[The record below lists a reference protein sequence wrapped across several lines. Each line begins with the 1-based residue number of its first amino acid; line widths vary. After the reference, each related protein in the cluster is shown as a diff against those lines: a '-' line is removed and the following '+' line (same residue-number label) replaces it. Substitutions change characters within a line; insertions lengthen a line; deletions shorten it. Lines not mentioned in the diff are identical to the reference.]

1 MCIYSITSYYGR
13 FGNNIL
19 QLCSTFIQGYDKANK
34 YLLISHPI
42 FHFKNILNEET
53 TTCKCDNTELFNRQQ
68 LKQYDLKRLKTCY
81 KKHIDIKENND
92 NNDIY
97 DIGIHIRSG
106 DIFQR
111 IGNSHSAYLQPPL
124 YFYEKIISENI
135 SKKIVIVYESNHNP
149 VINKL
154 IEKYKKYDNIIFQ
167 SSSIINDIY
176 TLSNCRQL
184 VVSNGT
190 FWLVPYFEST
200 IIENIIIADYMKDN
214 RWFNFDLNTK
224 YREIELPNYMNG
236 QVWKNT
242 LEQREIMIQYNNI
255 ELITNN

>member
-13 FGNNIL
+13 LGNNIL
-19 QLCSTFIQGYDKANK
+19 QIVSAFIQGYDQANK
-34 YLLISHPI
+34 YTLSNHPI
-42 FHFKNILNEET
+42 FHFKNIINEGST
-53 TTCKCDNTELFNRQQ
+53 ICNCNTIKVYNTQQ
-68 LKQYDLKRLKTCY
+68 LKQYDLSQLKTCY
-81 KKHIDIKENND
+81 KKHISIKGDGISSN
-92 NNDIY
+92 IY

-106 DIFQR
+106 DIFQI
-111 IGNSHSAYLQPPL
+111 IGSSHNKYLQPPL

-149 VINKL
+149 VVNKL
-154 IEKYKKYDNIIFQ
+154 VEKYKHLDNITFQ

-190 FWLVPYFEST
+190 FWLVPYFESN

-214 RWFNFDLNTK
+214 HWFMFDTNTK
-224 YREIELPNYMNG
+224 YHEIALPNYMKG
-236 QVWKNT
+236 QLWKNT
-242 LEQREIMIQYNNI
+242 LEQREIMVKYNNYY
-255 ELITNN
+255 